1 MATYVNDLR
10 LKEIATGDE
19 AGTWGTSTNTNLEL
33 IAEAFSYGTE
43 AITTNADTHTT
54 TIADGATDPG
64 RSLYLKYTGTLDSAC
79 TITLG
84 PNTVS
89 KMWFIENATTGSQN
103 IIISQGSG
111 ANVTIPAG
119 ETKVVYS
126 DGAGA
131 GAAITDAFASL
142 KVSDAAQTNITSV
155 GALDGGSITSGFGS
169 IDVGSSA
176 ITTTGT
182 VTGNTLAGTL
192 STAAQP
198 NITSVGTLTGLVIQ
212 GTGSQALTVNSSTG
226 NSVASFTST
235 DSQAYISYVDDSTTG
250 VNYVA
255 TGAEGND
262 LVMLAGAGV
271 RAKLFNNGDF
281 QLYEDTATTPKF
293 FWDASAESLGIGTTS
308 IDFQATNRTVVHVE
322 GSAGALLALE
332 DTGAKSYFFQSGN
345 DLLIENDTSTGSMI
359 FGTNASTER
368 MRIDSSGNLLVGT
381 TSSTLYSSSSET
393 GTNITAQGGLYVAH
407 NGTNL
412 PVFNRITSDGDI
424 VDFRKNGSTVGS
436 IGTVGGDL
444 AIYSTGSSHAG
455 LRFLVNGILP
465 TNNAGTINDNTVD
478 LGGASN
484 RFKDLVLSGSV
495 KVPAASNG
503 IEYSSTAFITPEN
516 NVSGAEV
523 STPGAF
529 VVKTGSTP
537 AERMRIDSSGN
548 VAIGTSSANSRNL
561 YIQGAGAYIGLNSTT
576 GGFTT
581 IEGLDNGT
589 KRWRIGQ
596 NGFGGADG
604 FAIYTGASD
613 TERMRIDSSGNVRV
627 GVGNT
632 FEPTIQ
638 FTNSGRVAS
647 NPGYSF
653 NGDLDTGMFNP
664 SSQGTIAFS
673 NNGTESVRIDS
684 SGNLLVGCTSAGASN
699 GVTLHSSGYIQ
710 PRTNTGIPAIYA
722 DREGSDGSIIELRKD
737 GSAVGSIGVAASDNI
752 YFAGDSGSTKG
763 IYINEAALYPAD
775 TGGAVIDNAVALGQS
790 SVRWTDLY
798 LSGGAYL
805 GGTAAANHLD
815 DYEEGTFT
823 LSPNTGTLSS
833 QACKYTKVGGIVTFV
848 LEFTVGTGG
857 ATTYSGLPFATNGT
871 CATVPYVVG
880 QTFAASRTYPT
891 MVVGAAGTTI
901 NMRDCGSGQ
910 ALSSMAVT
918 AGATYHVCFSY
929 TTD

>member
-1 MATYVNDLR
+1 
-10 LKEIATGDE
+10 
-19 AGTWGTSTNTNLEL
+19 
-33 IAEAFSYGTE
+33 
-43 AITTNADTHTT
+43 
-54 TIADGATDPG
+54 
-64 RSLYLKYTGTLDSAC
+64 
-79 TITLG
+79 
-84 PNTVS
+84 
-89 KMWFIENATTGSQN
+89 
-103 IIISQGSG
+103 
-111 ANVTIPAG
+111 
-119 ETKVVYS
+119 
-126 DGAGA
+126 
-131 GAAITDAFASL
+131 
-142 KVSDAAQTNITSV
+142 
-155 GALDGGSITSGFGS
+155 
-169 IDVGSSA
+169 
-176 ITTTGT
+176 
-182 VTGNTLAGTL
+182 
-192 STAAQP
+192 
-198 NITSVGTLTGLVIQ
+198 
-212 GTGSQALTVNSSTG
+212 
-226 NSVASFTST
+226 
-235 DSQAYISYVDDSTTG
+235 
-250 VNYVA
+250 
-255 TGAEGND
+255 
-262 LVMLAGAGV
+262 
-271 RAKLFNNGDF
+271 
-281 QLYEDTATTPKF
+281 
-293 FWDASAESLGIGTTS
+293 
-308 IDFQATNRTVVHVE
+308 
-322 GSAGALLALE
+322 
-332 DTGAKSYFFQSGN
+332 
-345 DLLIENDTSTGSMI
+345 
-359 FGTNASTER
+359 
-368 MRIDSSGNLLVGT
+368 
-381 TSSTLYSSSSET
+381 
-393 GTNITAQGGLYVAH
+393 
-407 NGTNL
+407 
-412 PVFNRITSDGDI
+412 
-424 VDFRKNGSTVGS
+424 
-436 IGTVGGDL
+436 
-444 AIYSTGSSHAG
+444 
-455 LRFLVNGILP
+455 
-465 TNNAGTINDNTVD
+465 
-478 LGGASN
+478 
-484 RFKDLVLSGSV
+484 
-495 KVPAASNG
+495 
-503 IEYSSTAFITPEN
+503 
-516 NVSGAEV
+516 
-523 STPGAF
+523 
-529 VVKTGSTP
+529 
-537 AERMRIDSSGN
+537 MRIDSSGN

>member
-169 IDVGSSA
+169 IDVGSYA

-308 IDFQATNRTVVHVE
+308 PNYPLTVH
-322 GSAGALLALE
+322 S
-332 DTGAKSYFFQSGN
+332 TGDGIKFEISDLVDANYRIQVSGN
-345 DLLIENDTSTGSMI
+345 DIITGPSTGSDYI
-359 FGTNASTER
+359 FQTSNTER
-368 MRIDSSGNLLVGT
+368 MRIDTSGNLLVGT

-805 GGTAAANHLD
+805 GGTAAANQLD